1 MRADNPDSRTYTC
14 LVASRQVAHHH
25 NNNIEEDHMAR
36 ESYMKRI
43 GNINPTLMNIHNNEL
58 KILYVHT
65 KESCTEKSGNINPNL
80 INTHT
85 NQLKILSVH
94 IIGLLDLSL

>member
-1 MRADNPDSRTYTC
+1 
-14 LVASRQVAHHH
+14 
-25 NNNIEEDHMAR
+25 
-36 ESYMKRI
+36 MKRI
-43 GNINPTLMNIHNNEL
+43 GNINPTLMNIHNNQL

-94 IIGLLDLSL
+94 ITGLLSLSLFDYIFFGTSLVGSSPHACVLAVVI